1 MPFVSYGGGSVSSN
15 AGAAYAAAANAG
27 SSIPGMG
34 AHVRQRPSGV
44 FQQSPHVYWRQVRQK
59 LNVWWN
65 ASSWCETAVNSS
77 SLRASAIASEKDA
90 SSERTKFFIPLL
102 SVRTLPSRERRGAA
116 DSKV

>member
-1 MPFVSYGGGSVSSN
+1 M
-15 AGAAYAAAANAG
+15 
-27 SSIPGMG
+27 PGMG

-59 LNVWWN
+59 LKVWWN
-65 ASSWCETAVNSS
+65 ASSWCETAVSSS